1 MKAQVILPDSKSE
14 SGQSFT
20 EMAISM
26 VFILILLAAIVD
38 LGRMFFVFVSLRD
51 AAQEG
56 ASYASICPND
66 TDNIET
72 RVRTSSTLPINLLDN
87 TNIIVE
93 VFRDFVDIEV
103 TVRVTN
109 QNFSLSMPFL
119 GGVTIPL
126 RASVT
131 DTILTTELNCPPP

>member
-1 MKAQVILPDSKSE
+1 MNARGLVPRSSQE

-38 LGRMFFVFVSLRD
+38 LGRVFFTFVSLRD

-56 ASYASICPND
+56 ASYASICPD
-66 TDNIET
+66 DIAGVET
-72 RVRTSSTLPINLLDN
+72 RVRTSSNLPINLLD
-87 TNIIVE
+87 TGNIFVE
-93 VFRDFVDIEV
+93 VFRDFVDQEI
-103 TVRVTN
+103 TVRVTHAG
-109 QNFSLSMPFL
+109 FSLSMPFL

-131 DTILTTELNCPPP
+131 DTIITFTLTCPP